1 MNNKTQEALR
11 MAIEKAMIPNTKAMQ
26 QSQSNPVFLAQG
38 SKLVAGHEGVFVEDK
53 NLKEIVSYHETHC
66 AELDN
71 VIEPLQADNAK
82 LREALLNI
90 LVSDNDFARIDAIA
104 NEALSTTSHPVVLDN
119 RTTQE
124 PVAWMNDIAFSMDK
138 DELTTDKFGDIV
150 PLYTHP
156 KEWQGLTN
164 DEIWDIA
171 NFLGKNEWDY
181 PVMFAKTI
189 EKVLREKNNV

>member
-1 MNNKTQEALR
+1 MTKDEALK

-71 VIEPLQADNAK
+71 VIEQLQAENKDLETIQSATRKANID
-82 LREALLNI
+82 LVNQLTAL
-90 LVSDNDFARIDAIA
+90 
-104 NEALSTTSHPVVLDN
+104 EQP
-119 RTTQE
+119 TTQE
-124 PVAWMNDIAFSMDK
+124 PVGYVDEFGNFEFTMQMWMEEEPNV
-138 DELTTDKFGDIV
+138 TWT

-156 KEWQGLTN
+156 KEWQGLSD
-164 DEIWDIA
+164 DELEEAFVHTLPYEYGHAI
-171 NFLGKNEWDY
+171 E
-181 PVMFAKTI
+181 AKL
-189 EKVLREKNNV
+189 KEKNNV